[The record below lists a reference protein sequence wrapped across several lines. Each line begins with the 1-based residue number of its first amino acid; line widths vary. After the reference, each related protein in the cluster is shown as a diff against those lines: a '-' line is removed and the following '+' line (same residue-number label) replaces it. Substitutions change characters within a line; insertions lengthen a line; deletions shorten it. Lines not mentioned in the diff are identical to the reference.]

1 MQSGIKRETLSAGDN
16 TRGPIILRRIAAYLK
31 AQNWNAIAIE
41 FVIVTAG
48 VLMGIQV
55 SNWNES
61 RLEKVRLEQQSSSL
75 RTELV
80 GNLAAIRDYQG
91 HVKSQLADLLELE
104 ASFGRP
110 GQSEADVDRQL
121 MNVFRVR
128 SLILETSAYEELSD
142 SGGFR
147 YLAPDIRSAM
157 TEWQASKGLLQRVDQ
172 DALAFRMSVV
182 DHLFGTLAFGPM
194 VETLDPSFK
203 SAADT
208 PLRND
213 LGRLGKDPKV
223 RGYLAMRYGIESQ
236 KLEFSERL
244 ARSTEKLI
252 ALFE

>member
-1 MQSGIKRETLSAGDN
+1 
-16 TRGPIILRRIAAYLK
+16 
-31 AQNWNAIAIE
+31 
-41 FVIVTAG
+41 
-48 VLMGIQV
+48 MGIQV

-61 RLEKVRLEQQSSSL
+61 RLERARLEQQSASL
-75 RTELV
+75 RTELE

-91 HVKSQLADLLELE
+91 HVESQLADLLALE
-104 ASFGRP
+104 RSFARP
-110 GQSEADVDRQL
+110 EQSAADPDRQL

-128 SLILETSAYEELSD
+128 SLILETSAYQELND
-142 SGGFR
+142 SGGAR

-194 VETLDPSFK
+194 VETLSPAFK
-203 SAADT
+203 PGADT

-244 ARSTEKLI
+244 ERSTEKLI
-252 ALFE
+252 ALLK